1 MTVLITGGAGF
12 IGSHLAD
19 RLLTTG
25 CTVHVL
31 DNFYSN
37 YNPEQKRRNVY
48 TNLAHPAY
56 HLHEG
61 DIRDTAALSALFRQ
75 YSFDKVVHLAA
86 IPGVQPSFQRPD
98 EYTDVNVTG
107 THKLL
112 EIMHQF
118 GVKKLVFGSSSS
130 VYGEM
135 ASLPLREDQTDLHPI
150 SPYALSKY
158 QAEQLCRQYYSSY
171 GIETACLRFFTVY
184 GPRQR
189 PDMAI
194 PQFLKALLYNRPL
207 TIYGEGSSRDYT
219 YVSDI
224 VQGIC
229 KAMRY
234 ANGFEIY
241 NVGSGTPISIRQL
254 IETMRALTG
263 QQTLIL
269 HEHNR
274 IGDVTHTWADLTKI
288 KRQLLYRPAMNL
300 WKGLEQ
306 TMQYLMPLDAY

>member
-19 RLLTTG
+19 RLLATG
-25 CTVHVL
+25 RIVHVL
-31 DNFYSN
+31 DNFYPN
-37 YNPEQKRRNVY
+37 YSPEQKRRNVD

-61 DIRDTAALSALFRQ
+61 DIRDGAGLCALFRR
-75 YSFDKVVHLAA
+75 YSFDVVVHLAA

-98 EYTDVNVTG
+98 EYTDVNVIG
-107 THKLL
+107 TCRLL
-112 EIMHQF
+112 ETMGLF
-118 GVKKLVFGSSSS
+118 GVKKLVYASSSS
-130 VYGEM
+130 VYGDM
-135 ASLPLREDQTDLHPI
+135 ASLPLREDQTDLYPI
-150 SPYALSKY
+150 SPYAASKY
-158 QAEQLCRQYYSSY
+158 QAEQICRQYYSY

-194 PQFLKALLYNRPL
+194 PQFLRSLLYNRPI

-229 KAMRY
+229 RAIQCV
-234 ANGFEIY
+234 NGFEIY
-241 NVGSGTPISIRQL
+241 NIGSGTPISIRQL
-254 IETMRALTG
+254 IETMEALTG
-263 QQTLIL
+263 HRTPIF

-274 IGDVTHTWADLTKI
+274 LGDVTHTWADLTKT
-288 KRQLLYRPAMNL
+288 KRQLQYRPKMNL
-300 WKGLEQ
+300 WEGLEQ
-306 TMQYLMPLDAY
+306 TIQDLMPLDAY